1 MEGVCQLQDGDMC
14 VSCQFR
20 ACGFILIAFLIQQL
34 TVQTVSTPFGGFTS
48 PTYSPIIPA
57 VSRAAKKIIGT
68 RVHKIKKKEPV
79 SPHMIRKLVEKSNLD
94 NLLELRNVCVFILA
108 YVGFFRIEEI
118 LHL

>member
-14 VSCQFR
+14 VSCKFR
-20 ACGFILIAFLIQQL
+20 ACSFILIAFPIQQL
-34 TVQTVSTPFGGFTS
+34 TLQTVGTPFGGFTS

-57 VSRAAKKIIGT
+57 VSRAAKRIIGT
-68 RVHKIKKKEPV
+68 RVHKKKEPV